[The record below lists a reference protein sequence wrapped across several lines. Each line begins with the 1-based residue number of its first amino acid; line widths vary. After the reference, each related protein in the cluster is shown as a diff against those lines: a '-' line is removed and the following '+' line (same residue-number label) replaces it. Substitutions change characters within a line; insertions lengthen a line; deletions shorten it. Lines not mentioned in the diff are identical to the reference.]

1 MMTLFSHAETGG
13 FLPTADDPAGEAGL
27 VRDSLGANPQ
37 AFAEIVRRHS
47 RRIYNF
53 LHQLTRHHQDAEDL
67 TQQTFVKAY
76 QNLHRFDTSRPLINW
91 LFTIARRTALNHF
104 RAARKWESVPEDAA
118 CAEPSPA
125 RRTETTD
132 ETDNLWAHARR
143 ILPAREFEI
152 LWLRFAE
159 ELSVEETARIAGLT
173 QTHVK
178 VLVYRARQHLI
189 KGDIPQ

>member
-118 CAEPSPA
+118 CAAPSPA